1 MVSEKLP
8 LESESQAIGHHAVTA
23 FNSKHP
29 VNWRCTFTEGDS
41 DVGLDVQ
48 IQVTDKGKYVG
59 MFNAQIKGS
68 QQKKGNSKKKLSIN
82 GSHFS
87 QVLNIPTLNYYIN
100 IENPIML
107 VFADLTCNEDPRQ
120 CPVYYIWIDEELEKL
135 CGGRDCLDHLGKSS
149 HTFHI
154 PTANILSTNLD
165 VLPYLKSRIQ
175 KKRVL
180 ENLFKEVEQIHPDP
194 VSSIRGIGGKIASNK
209 IVLDSVLDHTDNP
222 WVDAPKD
229 SVAKILHTAS
239 EYISINRIDLAENEL
254 DKISPKIDDATIHEQ
269 SEYYYQRASI
279 STIMGMYDEAKKI
292 FKKAHINDP
301 ENKKYHLSYLESLIP
316 RAKLDGDTYDAI
328 IDKIGSKTDD
338 EFLRLKAKILAAKEK
353 SKDAL
358 ELIRTLDKKGNTVIE
373 PLIYLISKNY
383 KKCIKS
389 AERGLQSL
397 KIADRP
403 RYNLHAIMARALFE
417 IGTGEM
423 IYDDENNIIPF
434 AGLPGMNPV
443 ILRNAW
449 NAIIKAWEIAH
460 IINYPREIEH
470 IIDISAVLGMYFN
483 EPYVVYDHLKTLC
496 DLRPNIQVFQ
506 ETLLQY
512 ALQLNDKK
520 VADKQFEIL
529 PKTPKNIANRAI
541 FYYKNNKKNNVV
553 DLVISS
559 LSQLRCE
566 NVKDMELVLGIA
578 ALCSDELFRYTD
590 RDKLINHLKT
600 LPSHL
605 SILAIYEFITIV
617 KRNPL
622 DKDAALQKLYK
633 FYKQGH
639 TENEILDQLLGYLS
653 PLEQDSAKKLIEV
666 YEDIIK
672 KRDLFENELLRVC
685 QAMATL
691 GKWKK
696 VLTLTNSCL
705 DRFKDSLRLI
715 AVKALALDE
724 LGDTPAA
731 IRLIEKVVNTEIYE
745 PLVIETYVNI
755 SLRCGFIE
763 RALKLISYMFENESE
778 NNKKLDLL
786 RMMYSLELHL
796 NPENPKL
803 LAICE
808 KYGQLNEQNDEVQ
821 EGIYLLFFF
830 SATHSEKI
838 SVTGQQKENFQQR
851 LKIYTEKF
859 PDSKVLRSANISEDA
874 KPHEILEKLSQV
886 SGMTDEKKKWY
897 ERNEN
902 LLKHGQLPIPFLV
915 RHKFLLNVTNLMHLW
930 EISKSVDK
938 RSPQYLLMISASP
951 YECRDVSILKRIP
964 LIDET
969 AILVLYDLGLL
980 DKLFVLFS
988 KVAISKNTIIKFLN
1002 WGQGIGGSIFYKKAR
1017 KITDTLKEN
1026 IDRIIQPSDSEQNKA
1041 DELFDELEN
1050 YKYLFKPFD
1059 NIFYT
1064 DDAIIRNYV
1073 CGDDHK
1079 KNTITTI
1086 DIIEMLKEKLVI
1098 TKKAAAEKLS
1108 MLCGWNII
1116 NVPIKYK
1123 NILYV
1128 ISDEFDGNESVSRA
1142 VEILESNRFYNS
1154 YISSIW
1160 GVDYQY
1166 ENMLNQIGNFVATM
1180 ISEDEGIEVANNII
1194 IAIWYSWFQKARFIQ
1209 RSEKKILGFIARSM
1223 LSISMKLNTVE
1234 HVRNSSAD
1242 YYSRVW
1248 SIFND
1253 LIAFIY
1259 TSRMTQEIE
1268 KNSIILLAKMIA
1280 GFEKRTKKKI
1290 YSFISSGLISGTA
1303 NSELFKKFYTNTLI
1317 ELNTKN
1323 KES

>member
-8 LESESQAIGHHAVTA
+8 LESESQTIGHHAVTA

-29 VNWRCTFTEGDS
+29 LNWRCTFTEGDS
-41 DVGLDVQ
+41 DAGLDVQ
-48 IQVTDKGKYVG
+48 IQVVDKGKYVG

-68 QQKKGNSKKKLSIN
+68 QQKKGKSKKKLSRD

-107 VFADLTCNEDPRQ
+107 VFADLACNEDPRQ
-120 CPVYYIWIDEELEKL
+120 CPVYYLWIDEELEKL
-135 CGGRDCLDHLGKSS
+135 CGGRDSLDHLGKSS

-154 PTANILSTNLD
+154 PTANILVKDLD

-175 KKRVL
+175 KKRAL

-194 VSSIRGIGGKIASNK
+194 VSSILGIGGKIASNK

-222 WVDAPKD
+222 WVDAPKN

-239 EYISINRIDLAENEL
+239 KYISINRIDLAENEL
-254 DKISPKIDDATIHEQ
+254 DKISLKIDNATIHEQ

-279 STIMGMYDEAKKI
+279 SAIIGVYDESKKL

-301 ENKKYHLSYLESLIP
+301 KNKKYHLGYLESLIP
-316 RAKLDGDTYDAI
+316 KVKLDVNVYDVI
-328 IDKIGSKTDD
+328 IDKIGSKTDA
-338 EFLRLKAKILAAKEK
+338 EFLRLKAKLLSAKGK
-353 SKDAL
+353 SDDAL
-358 ELIRTLDKKGNTVIE
+358 DLIRTLDRKENVVIE
-373 PLIYLISKNY
+373 PLIYLMSKNY

-389 AERGLQSL
+389 AERGLHSHE
-397 KIADRP
+397 IENRP
-403 RYNLHAIMARALFE
+403 MFNLYAIKARALFE
-417 IGTGEM
+417 IGTREM
-423 IYDDENNIIPF
+423 VVDDENKIIPF

-443 ILRNAW
+443 ILRDAW
-449 NAIIKAWEIAH
+449 DEIIKAWEIAR
-460 IINYPREIEH
+460 ILNYPREIEH

-496 DLRPNIQVFQ
+496 GLRPNIQFFQ

-520 VADKQFEIL
+520 VADKQFAIL
-529 PKTPKNIANRAI
+529 PETPKNIANRTI
-541 FYYKNNKKNNVV
+541 FYYKNNQKNSVV

-559 LSQLRCE
+559 LSHLQYE
-566 NVKDMELVLGIA
+566 NAKNNEIVFGIA
-578 ALCSDELFRYTD
+578 AQCSDELLRHPE
-590 RDKLINHLKT
+590 RDKLISHLKT
-600 LPSHL
+600 LPSHIT
-605 SILAIYEFITIV
+605 ILAIYEFITTL

-622 DKDAALQKLYK
+622 EKEAALQKLYNL
-633 FYKQGH
+633 YKQGH
-639 TENEILDQLLGYLS
+639 TENEILDQLFGYLN
-653 PLEQDSAKKLIEV
+653 PHERESAKKLIEV

-672 KRDLFENELLRVC
+672 KRDLFENELLKVC

-691 GKWKK
+691 GKWNK
-696 VLTLTNSCL
+696 VLTLTVSYL
-705 DRFKDSLRLI
+705 DRFKDSLKII
-715 AVKALALDE
+715 AVQALALDE

-731 IRLIEKVVNTEIYE
+731 IGLIEKVVNTEIYE
-745 PLVIETYVNI
+745 PLVIEIYVNI

-763 RALKLISYMFENESE
+763 RALKLISYMFENTSE

-808 KYGQLNEQNDEVQ
+808 KYGQINEKNDELQ
-821 EGIYLLFFF
+821 EGIYLLYFF
-830 SATHSEKI
+830 SATLSEKI
-838 SVTGQQKENFQQR
+838 SVTDQQKENFQHR
-851 LKIYTEKF
+851 LRIYTKKF
-859 PDSKVLRSANISEDA
+859 PDSKVLRSVNISEDA
-874 KPHEILEKLSQV
+874 KPYEILEKLSQV
-886 SGMTDEKKKWY
+886 SGMTDEKKRWY

-915 RHKFLLNVTNLMHLW
+915 RHKFLLNVTNLLHLW
-930 EISKSVDK
+930 EIAKSVDR
-938 RSPQYLLMISASP
+938 RSPQYLLMISASLHE
-951 YECRDVSILKRIP
+951 YRDVSILKRIP

-980 DKLFVLFS
+980 DKLFTLFS
-988 KVAISKNTIIKFLN
+988 KVAISKKTIIKFLN
-1002 WGQGIGGSIFYKKAR
+1002 WGQGFGGSIYYKKVR

-1026 IDRIIQPSDSEQNKA
+1026 IDHIVQPSDSEQNKA

-1050 YKYLFKPFD
+1050 YKYMFKPFD

-1064 DDAIIRNYV
+1064 DDAITRIYV

-1086 DIIEMLKEKLVI
+1086 DIIEMLKEKQVI
-1098 TKKAAAEKLS
+1098 TKKQEAEKIS
-1108 MLCGWNII
+1108 MLCGWNRI

-1128 ISDEFDGNESVSRA
+1128 IRDEFDGDESVSRA

-1160 GVDYQY
+1160 GVDCQY
-1166 ENMLNQIGNFVATM
+1166 EKMLNQIGNFVAKM
-1180 ISEDEGIEVANNII
+1180 ISEDEGIEVTNNII
-1194 IAIWYSWFQKARFIQ
+1194 IAIWYSWFQKAQFIPI
-1209 RSEKKILGFIARSM
+1209 SEKETLSFIARSM
-1223 LSISMKLNTVE
+1223 LTISMQLSSVE

-1242 YYSRVW
+1242 YYSRIW

-1253 LIAFIY
+1253 LVAFIY
-1259 TSRMTQEIE
+1259 ASRMTQEIE
-1268 KNSIILLAKMIA
+1268 RNSIILLAKMTA
-1280 GFEKRTKKKI
+1280 EFEKRTKKKI
-1290 YSFISSGLISGTA
+1290 YSFISSGQISGTA

-1323 KES
+1323 K